1 MKLPQKYIHPAVIAK
16 LLALGYAVDGL
27 NTYPRVEVHSFDT
40 TPTGDKGNKQHDVT
54 FIIEVIDNDT
64 DLARSIDIME
74 RIRTNIDVTLTI
86 SGVRIIYIVWE
97 LLQTFEE
104 LTETD
109 LTIQRQLQRVRF
121 TIEEI

>member
-1 MKLPQKYIHPAVIAK
+1 MKLPQKYIHPAVITK

-64 DLARSIDIME
+64 DLARSIDMIE
-74 RIRTNIDVTLTI
+74 NIRTNIDVSLTI

>member
-1 MKLPQKYIHPAVIAK
+1 MKLPQKYIHPAVVTK

>member
-1 MKLPQKYIHPAVIAK
+1 MKLPQKYIHPAVITK

-40 TPTGDKGNKQHDVT
+40 TPTGDKHNKQYDVT
-54 FIIEVIDNDT
+54 FIIEAIDSNTDPTRVID
-64 DLARSIDIME
+64 IIE
-74 RIRTNIDVTLTI
+74 RVRANIDVTLTI
-86 SGVRIIYIVWE
+86 SSFKIVYIIWE

-121 TIEEI
+121 TVEEI